1 MKTRLF
7 FTLIFVSL
15 FSCLTVQ
22 GEENTSSFHHP
33 SFSFYEY
40 VSKPNDSDLKNIEV
54 DGLVDGATAFFEQK
68 LKECTFTYEE
78 MVPGETLRRAVTHKI
93 EIYNA
98 VKNIHKQLKK
108 DVEEDPT
115 LRSQASRTMNM
126 VVRVGLAAF
135 YDDNSGQFEEEIHKC
150 RKDYKKVIELFKGV
164 VLK

>member
-1 MKTRLF
+1 
-7 FTLIFVSL
+7 
-15 FSCLTVQ
+15 
-22 GEENTSSFHHP
+22 
-33 SFSFYEY
+33 

-108 DVEEDPT
+108 DVEEDPA
-115 LRSQASRTMNM
+115 LRPQASRTMNM

>member
-1 MKTRLF
+1 MKTE
-7 FTLIFVSL
+7 LIYFLIVMSL
-15 FSCLTVQ
+15 FSCPTIR
-22 GEENTSSFHHP
+22 GEENPSTFHHP
-33 SFSFYEY
+33 SFCFYEY
-40 VSKPNDSDLKNIEV
+40 VSKPLDSDLKNVEV

-98 VKNIHKQLKK
+98 VKNIHKQLMK
-108 DVEEDPT
+108 DVEVNP
-115 LRSQASRTMNM
+115 SMKPQASKIMNK

-135 YDDNSGQFEEEIHKC
+135 YDDNSESFEEEIHKC
-150 RKDYKKVIELFKGV
+150 RKDYKKMIELFNSV